1 MYGGVLLAELVQIK
15 YVWLALV
22 DHKLHSGLI
31 NDQIL
36 GNWRSILVLRQHN
49 RWSVDVV
56 ETNSAES
63 IGSTVRKFCKE
74 GVRQLVQG
82 HHRIGKTER
91 ANYRPG
97 VELSS
102 MGRCYHMQQIQS
114 GRSLTAWQ
122 SQAGAELEVEYDR
135 RLAPLS
141 PGKAE
146 GAV

>member
-63 IGSTVRKFCKE
+63 RGSTVRKFCKE
-74 GVRQLVQG
+74 RSQTVS
-82 HHRIGKTER
+82 
-91 ANYRPG
+91 ANTPPY
-97 VELSS
+97 
-102 MGRCYHMQQIQS
+102 
-114 GRSLTAWQ
+114 W
-122 SQAGAELEVEYDR
+122 
-135 RLAPLS
+135 
-141 PGKAE
+141 KN
-146 GAV
+146 